1 MGLSDDDDHCQFFLF
16 SHEIPFKFESKTSN
30 VQQQRHRY
38 VVIYRYITYIYKKY
52 IHRGL

>member
-38 VVIYRYITYIYKKY
+38 ALHIYIKNTYTEVC
-52 IHRGL
+52 RFR